1 MTFHR
6 GCVLF
11 ALQRKVRWVA
21 NEQNLIPFGS
31 KGSKSEER
39 AMQSKGGIN
48 SGVTR
53 RRKRTVKQ
61 AVELVMSLSVT
72 DPKLKA
78 KLKKMGIDPDDA
90 DNQTAVVVG
99 LLGRAV
105 KGDPKSAALLFEMM
119 DDGNAS
125 GTDQTESHNA
135 LIDAIRKRND
145 ED

>member
-1 MTFHR
+1 M
-6 GCVLF
+6 
-11 ALQRKVRWVA
+11 A

-39 AMQSKGGIN
+39 EMQSKGGRN

-61 AVELVMSLSVT
+61 AVELVMSLSVA
-72 DPKLKA
+72 DPKIKA

-105 KGDPKSAALLFEMM
+105 KGDPKSAKLLFEMM
-119 DDGNAS
+119 DDGNTS
-125 GTDQTESHNA
+125 GAEQTESHNA